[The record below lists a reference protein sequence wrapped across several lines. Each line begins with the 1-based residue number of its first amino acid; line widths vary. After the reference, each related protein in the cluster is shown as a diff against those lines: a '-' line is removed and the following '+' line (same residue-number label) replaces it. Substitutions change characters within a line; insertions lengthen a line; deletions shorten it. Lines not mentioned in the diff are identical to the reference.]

1 MKRVAFLF
9 LLFIS
14 FGLLPTAAQAQQPTL
29 TFNHAAICVKDLK
42 ASTDFYKLVLALPE
56 IPNPFNDGR
65 HTWLS
70 IGPQLQM
77 HIIQGTCTLTPEKN
91 VHLCFSTASVP
102 EFAKRLDRQ
111 KVAYSNLLG
120 QQSQVTLRADG
131 VRQLYLQDPD
141 GYWIEINDAK

>member
-1 MKRVAFLF
+1 MKRLLVVLLVVAA
-9 LLFIS
+9 
-14 FGLLPTAAQAQQPTL
+14 GWVPAVAQSQAPTL
-29 TFNHAAICVKDLK
+29 TFNHAAICVRDLK
-42 ASTDFYKLVLALPE
+42 SSTDFYKQVLALPE

-91 VHLCFSTASVP
+91 VHVCFSTASVP
-102 EFAKRLDRQ
+102 EFAKRLDKQ
-111 KVAYSNLLG
+111 SVAYSNLQG
-120 QQSQVTLRADG
+120 QRGQVTLRADG

>member
-1 MKRVAFLF
+1 MKRLLVV
-9 LLFIS
+9 LLFV
-14 FGLLPTAAQAQQPTL
+14 AAGWVPAVAQSQAPTL
-29 TFNHAAICVKDLK
+29 TFNHAAICVRDLK
-42 ASTDFYKLVLALPE
+42 ASTDFYKQVLALPE

-91 VHLCFSTASVP
+91 VHVCFSTASVP
-102 EFAKRLDRQ
+102 DFAKRLDKQ
-111 KVAYSNLLG
+111 SVAYSNLQG
-120 QQSQVTLRADG
+120 QRGQVTLRADG

>member
-1 MKRVAFLF
+1 MKRVAFL
-9 LLFIS
+9 LL
-14 FGLLPTAAQAQQPTL
+14 LLAALGVRPVAAQSQAPTL

-91 VHLCFSTASVP
+91 VHRCFSTASVP
-102 EFAKRLDRQ
+102 EFAKRLDKQ

-120 QQSQVTLRADG
+120 QRGQVTLRADG